1 VIRSKSFVA
10 LVVILVASYAA
21 AAQRPASGTWAIVP
35 SQAGDLGLTF
45 SLGWTLGT
53 HQGKASRVTGSLE
66 AQPDPLVIT
75 GGEFHVPITAMSTG
89 STTRDC
95 HMREALGIDY
105 KNSHFPA
112 NHVCMNDEVP
122 PSGPDS
128 VVYPE
133 IVIRI
138 RGPQPASARAAAALD
153 PKQPVDVMVPLEFSV
168 HGVTRTVSAPLRLQ
182 WTKPDLV
189 HAQTEF
195 DLKLADFG
203 IVVIMPRLM
212 SVDDH
217 VHVKL
222 NLQLA
227 QQPPRR

>member
-1 VIRSKSFVA
+1 MRRNRSLVLVIATLLIAPAASA
-10 LVVILVASYAA
+10 DTWTIL
-21 AAQRPASGTWAIVP
+21 P
-35 SQAGDLGLTF
+35 SSTGDLGLTF

-53 HQGKASRVTGSLE
+53 HQGVARRVTGSLD
-66 AQPDPLVIT
+66 AQADPLAINS
-75 GGEFHVPITAMSTG
+75 GEFHVPIAAMSTG
-89 STTRDC
+89 STQRDC

-105 KNSHFPA
+105 KGSHFPA
-112 NHVCMNDEVP
+112 DHVCVNNEVP
-122 PSGPDS
+122 ASGPDS
-128 VVYPE
+128 VVYPD
-133 IVIRI
+133 IVIRV
-138 RGPQPASARAAAALD
+138 RGLQPAAGVARGAAAPSLPPA
-153 PKQPVDVMVPLEFSV
+153 QPVDVTVPLEFSV

-182 WTKPDLV
+182 LVKPDV
-189 HAQTEF
+189 VQAQTEF

-227 QQPPRR
+227 QQPSRR